1 MVLNKIKIK
10 KGDRVKVIA
19 GKELDKEGKVFMV
32 FPVKNR
38 LLIEKLNLI
47 KRHTKPTQQQQQGG
61 IIEKEASIHI
71 SNVMLV
77 CPKCSKPTRVGYKI
91 LEGGDKMR
99 ACKKCGEVI
108 D

>member
-1 MVLNKIKIK
+1 MALTKLKIK

-32 FPVKNR
+32 FPAKSR
-38 LLIEKLNLI
+38 IMIEKLNLI
-47 KRHTKPTQQQQQGG
+47 KRHTKPTQKQQHGG
-61 IIEKEASIHI
+61 IVEKEASIHM
-71 SNVMLV
+71 SNVMLI

-99 ACKKCGEVI
+99 VCKKCEEVI